1 MPNNSTRPGLRTVNH
16 ARSVRDVIETQDN
29 GQSTNEALN
38 VGCEERPSNSII
50 STATYRNSYPKA
62 LSGLS
67 VEHVMRPFAALPVYS
82 GNDRR
87 HTLTVS
93 KSREKE
99 YK

>member
-1 MPNNSTRPGLRTVNH
+1 MDHGGWEDGLPSQAVTHSQVQQN
-16 ARSVRDVIETQDN
+16 D
-29 GQSTNEALN
+29 G

-50 STATYRNSYPKA
+50 STPTYRNSYPKA

-67 VEHVMRPFAALPVYS
+67 VEHVTRPFAALPVHS

-93 KSREKE
+93 KSREKK